1 MQTWT
6 SCGGTAT
13 RNVQLAISPADQSAT
28 VHIEVQ
34 LPDADNT
41 PLQAVLSSVQ
51 LR

>member
-6 SCGGTAT
+6 GCGGTAT